1 MQVDLRV
8 LCELLVLSR
17 TTLKSPEII
26 LILLTCPLLQENA
39 MKEVLELAVVIAE
52 LRERSLTLLGT
63 RRKQKDKLTSPNVG
77 CSFNSFHKTYST
89 SVLKMEVEL
98 VGYGIQCSFED

>member
-1 MQVDLRV
+1 MQVNLRI
-8 LCELLVLSR
+8 LCELLVRSR
-17 TTLKSPEII
+17 SALKSPEII

-52 LRERSLTLLGT
+52 LSERTLTLLGT
-63 RRKQKDKLTSPNVG
+63 QRRQKDELTSRNVG
-77 CSFNSFHKTYST
+77 CSFSSFHKTCSA

-98 VGYGIQCSFED
+98 IGYGIQCRSEE